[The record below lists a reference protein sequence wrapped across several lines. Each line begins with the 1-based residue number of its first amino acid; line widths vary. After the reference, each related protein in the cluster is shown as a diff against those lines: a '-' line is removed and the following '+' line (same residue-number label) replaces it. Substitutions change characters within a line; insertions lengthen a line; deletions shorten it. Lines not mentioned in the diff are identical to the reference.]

1 MKLLIQSDDYG
12 ITKAV
17 SLGIIEAI
25 KNGLVRNTGLFVNM
39 PWVEEVIELIKPYLD
54 QIAFGLDLNIST
66 GPSVLK
72 KTEIP
77 SLVLENGNFLT
88 SSMNRSLD
96 NEDNNFDH
104 VIYDEVY
111 KEFEAQIQKFIDL
124 VGKNPD
130 YLHAHAYSTPTVEKV
145 SIELSNKYNIPYSI
159 QLFRMKQMAPSDMGW
174 YKFPPTLE
182 NQLKSSLKDY
192 ILNDKNH
199 YLKHNYGVL
208 ICHCGYVDGELFDYS
223 SFNLYRAKDLEAM
236 LDSQVKNWIL
246 NNDIELITYKD
257 LDENFFKE

>member
-124 VGKNPD
+124 VGKKPN

-159 QLFRMKQMAPSDMGW
+159 QLFRMKQMAPSDMGL
-174 YKFPPTLE
+174 YKFPPT
-182 NQLKSSLKDY
+182 
-192 ILNDKNH
+192 
-199 YLKHNYGVL
+199 
-208 ICHCGYVDGELFDYS
+208 
-223 SFNLYRAKDLEAM
+223 
-236 LDSQVKNWIL
+236 
-246 NNDIELITYKD
+246 
-257 LDENFFKE
+257 

>member
-104 VIYDEVY
+104 I
-111 KEFEAQIQKFIDL
+111 F
-124 VGKNPD
+124 
-130 YLHAHAYSTPTVEKV
+130 
-145 SIELSNKYNIPYSI
+145 
-159 QLFRMKQMAPSDMGW
+159 
-174 YKFPPTLE
+174 
-182 NQLKSSLKDY
+182 
-192 ILNDKNH
+192 
-199 YLKHNYGVL
+199 
-208 ICHCGYVDGELFDYS
+208 
-223 SFNLYRAKDLEAM
+223 
-236 LDSQVKNWIL
+236 
-246 NNDIELITYKD
+246 
-257 LDENFFKE
+257 